1 MRWLDQMKL
10 QIRSRLRTRQAE
22 AELEAELQD
31 HLAQEIQAN
40 LNAGMTPEEAKDRA
54 LQIFGNVTL
63 QKEECRDA
71 RGFAL
76 LDSVMQDL
84 RYAVRGLRLEP
95 GLALTAALTLA
106 ICIGANTTVFGLV
119 NSILIRPLPYPH
131 AERLFWLTEKMG
143 WDQKTGGIGAD
154 YYSLREENRVFT
166 DVGAYDTTTV
176 NWNGVEQ
183 PEQLKVARTTP
194 SFFHV
199 LGVEPARGRYLSEEE
214 QGVKSPS
221 VVVLSY
227 GFWRDRLASDPAIVG
242 KTILLDG
249 LSRTV
254 IGVMPQGFDYPK
266 GTRLWE
272 PLDMDDAS
280 QRPRSPN
287 RPMRNVSI
295 FARARAGVNE
305 EQLSSEMKRL
315 TARIRME
322 YPKPFRDAGFLKS
335 MDISAISLHRRI
347 TGDLRPALLVL
358 TGAVALVLLIAC
370 ANLAS
375 LLLAR
380 ATAKRRELAVRMA
393 LGSGTSRI
401 TRHVLVESIV
411 FALPGGIAGALLAMV
426 AVRALNVF
434 KPLALENYP
443 PVSIDTKAMAF
454 TFGLALLA
462 GLLFGLA
469 PALAAAGINVQD
481 ALKSAGPTQSG
492 NRRAVRMRRL
502 LVVLELGMSLVLLI
516 GATLL
521 TRSFVKLANV
531 DLGFRSEN
539 LLTLRFNLTGQRYA
553 TGPAQSS
560 YYQNVLERIERL
572 PNVHAAA
579 VSTDMPLSGE
589 QPYSETRFQV
599 EGRPPTPASQ
609 KPTAYES
616 SVSRSFFHTLG
627 IPLRRGRL
635 FGPQDR
641 LKTGNKII
649 VNEALVRLA
658 FPREDP
664 IGRRISGSTIV
675 GVVGNIRGSHLG
687 ADPAPLIYFCS
698 CQNNS
703 PFQTQMALFARTIGD
718 PHKAIRDI
726 EAQAYSVDRNEPVF
740 DVATMDERLADS
752 LAPQRFHLLLVATFA
767 AVALVLSAI
776 GIYGVMTYLVARR
789 RREIG
794 IRLAVGAQPAQIV
807 SMVTSES
814 FVLILLALLAGLAG
828 AWGVTRYLKSMLYGV
843 TPFDAVSFTATPLLL
858 ALIAFT
864 ASFFP
869 AQKAAEADPT
879 VILREE

>member
-1 MRWLDQMKL
+1 MRWLDQLKL

-22 AELEAELQD
+22 AELDAELQD
-31 HLAQEIQAN
+31 HLAQEIQSN
-40 LNAGMTPEEAKDRA
+40 ISAGMTPEEAREKA

-63 QKEECRDA
+63 QKEACREA
-71 RGFAL
+71 RGFAF
-76 LDSVMQDL
+76 LDSLMQDI
-84 RYAVRGLRLEP
+84 RYALRGLRLEP

-106 ICIGANTTVFGLV
+106 ICIGANTTVFSLV

-131 AERLFWLTEKMG
+131 AERLFWLSERMG
-143 WDQKTGGIGAD
+143 WAQQAGGIGAD
-154 YYSLREENRVFT
+154 YYSIREKNRIFE

-176 NWNGVEQ
+176 NWNGIEE
-183 PEQLKVARTTP
+183 PEQLRVARATP

-199 LGVEPARGRYLSEEE
+199 LGVQPIHGRYLAEQE
-214 QGVKSPS
+214 QGVKSPP
-221 VVVLSY
+221 VVILSY
-227 GFWRDRLASDPAIVG
+227 GFWRDRLASDPAVIG
-242 KTILLDG
+242 KTVLLDG

-287 RPMRNVSI
+287 RPMRNVNI
-295 FARARAGVNE
+295 FARTKAGVAD
-305 EQLSSEMKRL
+305 EQLASEMKRL
-315 TARIRME
+315 TASIRME
-322 YPKPFRDAGFLKS
+322 YPKAFRDAGFIKGMS
-335 MDISAISLHRRI
+335 ISAISLQRRI

-370 ANLAS
+370 ANLAN

-393 LGSGTSRI
+393 LGSGRSRI
-401 TRHVLVESIV
+401 TRHVLIESIV
-411 FALPGGIAGALLAMV
+411 FALPGGVAGALLAMLV
-426 AVRALNVF
+426 VNALNVF

-443 PVSIDTKAMAF
+443 PVSLDTKTMAF

-469 PALAAAGINVQD
+469 PALSTAGINVQE
-481 ALKSAGPTQSG
+481 ALKSAGPVQSG

-502 LVVLELGMSLVLLI
+502 LVVSELGMSLVLLI
-516 GATLL
+516 GAALL
-521 TRSFVKLANV
+521 MRSFLKLASV
-531 DLGFRSEN
+531 DLGFRPDN

-572 PNVHAAA
+572 PNVQAVA

-589 QPYSETRFQV
+589 QPYQEIRFQV
-599 EGRPPTPASQ
+599 EGRPPVPLSQ
-609 KPTAYES
+609 RPTAYDS
-616 SVSRSFFHTLG
+616 SVSRSFFRTLG

-635 FGPQDR
+635 FDSEDTLR
-641 LKTGNKII
+641 TGTKILI
-649 VNEALVRLA
+649 NEALVRLA

-664 IGRRISGSTIV
+664 IGRRISGSTII

-687 ADPAPLIYFCS
+687 AEPAPMIYFCS

-703 PFQTQMALFARTIGD
+703 PFQTQMALFVRTAGD
-718 PHKAIRDI
+718 PHKAVRDI

-752 LAPQRFHLLLVATFA
+752 LAPQRFHLLLVGTFA
-767 AVALVLSAI
+767 AIALVLSAI

-807 SMVTSES
+807 RMVTSES
-814 FVLILLALLAGLAG
+814 FLLILVALLAGLAG

-843 TPFDAVSFTATPLLL
+843 TPFDPVSFTATPLLL
-858 ALIAFT
+858 AVIAFA

-869 AQKAAEADPT
+869 AQKAAETDPT